1 MRSPFLDHPR
11 RLHEAIAAWLQS
23 RREDEAP
30 ALHAAKVGKDWLRER
45 PEHAGDIHRL
55 VTLASYLAI
64 QREQWEATRHLAALG
79 LDAALLRPLLTV
91 EDLATTALSSLFAA
105 RAAKELGDAL
115 NARLSLLRADETL
128 REVPVSEPI
137 AAFLRFQQHELAGEL
152 AESSLENTIASEEF
166 SRAVELG
173 EAFQSNRR
181 LRRELEAA
189 WGRLLFGE
197 IAIEQA
203 KETHKMLG
211 KGIDTVFGCA
221 VLGRGRTSGASE
233 DARAAVEYCRSSG
246 LPNGRLLALHRIIE
260 NLELDELDAA
270 VESLTSVARNL
281 DENSGRNWMIALT
294 ASQASAR
301 ARHGQFDAASRALL
315 RTAIPTPTQADA
327 IAFSLWF
334 GTHVRVNYGLG
345 QPVAALKSLESFLS
359 LFHSAALKL
368 VSDPV
373 YLPFRV
379 ACEPAFALAIR
390 DAFAQYKKAPNG
402 PGSGRQLALLLDAL
416 RAPVEPITSDPAGN
430 GAANR
435 AAMLASDRLG
445 RLDYA
450 LQTRPGAVAL
460 IVQNIGPDTLF
471 VCLGGSRFAR
481 PLLECCDSVVRESWD
496 RLALA
501 AQNALQADYS
511 KEINFVQI
519 GRDAFDS
526 IPAGIRKRLSVAQTI
541 LLVPDF
547 SASQDRMPFELLH
560 DGHQFLGLSKA
571 VTRCLSLS
579 HAVSIVEPPLMDM
592 PLRRRFFCVAV
603 PEPPGLPALTFAESE
618 AEAASEAMRGQLWDV
633 QRLVP
638 SAASPAVVIEA
649 APLAGV
655 IHIASHG
662 DVSPGAEGLVL
673 ADGTRLSANEV
684 AASPRGVRAVVYLNA
699 CSLGRG
705 RYLGGGVSRGM
716 AYAFARS
723 GAPAVVANLLPVE
736 DRSAAQIAEGFYDAA
751 RDMSIG
757 QALCRA
763 RATVVAPAFWS
774 ASVLI
779 GDPWLRLGVGSHVKP
794 DAASRLLAGVDTPS
808 AERLSKARNELNRH
822 PRDVRLA
829 AAIAWAEGRGESKVK
844 SKGNH
849 GFRILARAAQELGH
863 AIGEAECSLLHA
875 EMAAGSGDS
884 NDRGDALRQAIAVLA
899 RLMATWKPAYDK
911 HRQAIA
917 DLQALDPTFERR
929 TLTTYRLESG
939 FSVNDRSEPAVAAFL
954 DIDEAMDE
962 HDSRWRGEPELRV
975 PDKTIADAAWNAI
988 VWGYQYRLFD
998 TGAESGYAAQFS
1010 ARLVWR
1016 GLVPAAAEI
1025 NLRRILS
1032 GILSFLWGKQK
1043 VTHLNQWFASAQ
1055 AEVVRLAIE
1064 NAVRMW
1070 TPPELSPAAQYAGKA
1085 AAMLEEAMAVNGEA
1099 SPYARA
1105 RAALAGAK
1113 PPAAR
1118 ISEIT
1123 SAFESLIEGCSRVRY
1138 ERADLAAW
1146 LIGLVY
1152 EKATTQYSPMSVG
1165 SSGGEAYSGASPGH
1179 ILVLAL
1185 ETLGDT
1191 LSRRAEVWFEPYL
1204 YEGFREVRET
1214 GGRDLLDKWRAEEL

>member
-1 MRSPFLDHPR
+1 MRSPFLEHPR

-23 RREDEAP
+23 RWEDEVP
-30 ALHAAKVGKDWLRER
+30 ALHAAKVGKDWLREW
-45 PEHAGDIHRL
+45 PEHAGDLHRL
-55 VTLASYLAI
+55 LTLASYLAI
-64 QREQWEATRHLAALG
+64 QREQWEATRHFAALG
-79 LDAALLRPLLTV
+79 LDTALLRPLLTV
-91 EDLATTALSSLFAA
+91 EDLATTALSSLHAA
-105 RAAKELGDAL
+105 RAAIELGDAL

-128 REVPVSEPI
+128 SGVPASEPI
-137 AAFLRFQQHELAGEL
+137 AAFLRFQQHGLAGEL

-197 IAIEQA
+197 LALEQA
-203 KETHKMLG
+203 KEAHKMLG

-246 LPNGRLLALHRIIE
+246 LPNGQLLALHRIIE

-270 VESLTSVARNL
+270 VESLTSLARNL
-281 DENSGRNWMIALT
+281 DENSGSNWMIALT

-315 RTAIPTPTQADA
+315 RTAIPTPTQADV

-334 GTHVRVNYGLG
+334 GTHVRVNYGLD
-345 QPVAALKSLESFLS
+345 QPVAALKSLETFLRV
-359 LFHSAALKL
+359 FHSAALKL

-379 ACEPAFALAIR
+379 ACEPAFAPAIR
-390 DAFAQYKKAPNG
+390 DAFAQYKKAPNDS
-402 PGSGRQLALLLDAL
+402 GSGRQLALLLDAL
-416 RAPVEPITSDPAGN
+416 RAPAEPITANPAGN
-430 GAANR
+430 SAADR

-445 RLDYA
+445 RLGYA
-450 LQTRPGAVAL
+450 LQSRPGAVAL

-471 VCLGGSRFAR
+471 MCFGGGRSAR

-501 AQNALQADYS
+501 AQSALQTDNS
-511 KEINFVQI
+511 KEISFVQI
-519 GRDAFDS
+519 GRDAFDT
-526 IPAGIRKRLSVAQTI
+526 IPAGIRKRLSVAETI

-618 AEAASEAMRGQLWDV
+618 AEAASEAMRSQLWDV

-662 DVSPGAEGLVL
+662 EVSPGAEGLVL
-673 ADGTRLSANEV
+673 ANGGRLSASEV
-684 AASPRGVRAVVYLNA
+684 AASPRRVRAVVYLNA

-757 QALCRA
+757 HALCRA
-763 RATVVAPAFWS
+763 RATVVEPAFWS

-779 GDPWLRLGVGSHVKP
+779 GDPWLRLGVASHVKP
-794 DAASRLLAGVDTPS
+794 DAASRLLAGVDVPS

-829 AAIAWAEGRGESKVK
+829 AAIAWAEGRGESK
-844 SKGNH
+844 SNH
-849 GFRILARAAQELGH
+849 SFRILAHAAQELGH
-863 AIGEAECSLLHA
+863 AIGEAQCFLLQA

-884 NDRGDALRQAIAVLA
+884 NDRGDALRQAITVLA

-917 DLQALDPTFERR
+917 DLQALDPTFEPR

-939 FSVNDRSEPAVAAFL
+939 LSVNDRSEPAVAAFL
-954 DIDEAMDE
+954 DIQEAMDE
-962 HDSRWRGEPELRV
+962 HESRWRGEPELRV

-1016 GLVPAAAEI
+1016 GLVPAAAET

-1043 VTHLNQWFASAQ
+1043 VTHLSQWFASAQ

-1085 AAMLEEAMAVNGEA
+1085 AAMLEEALAVNGEA

-1123 SAFESLIEGCSRVRY
+1123 SAFESLIEGCSR
-1138 ERADLAAW
+1138 ERNEKADLAAW

-1152 EKATTQYSPMSVG
+1152 EKATQYSAISFG
-1165 SSGGEAYSGASPGH
+1165 SSGEEAYSGASLGH
-1179 ILVLAL
+1179 ILVLELEAL
-1185 ETLGDT
+1185 GEI

-1204 YEGFREVRET
+1204 HEGFREVRET
-1214 GGRDLLDKWRAEEL
+1214 GGRDLLDNWRAEEF